1 MVMKY
6 MLFTNSSFFLY
17 FLQSMPY
24 SQSQTVV
31 VENPMSFDES
41 GKLVSI
47 VPNFYF
53 QPALSPLPPG
63 GDILCPSILV
73 SRIRCTDKILNV
85 AGEQCGCW
93 GHNRQKVIQ

>member
-6 MLFTNSSFFLY
+6 MLLTKSSFFLY

-31 VENPMSFDES
+31 VENPRSFDES

-47 VPNFYF
+47 VPNFY
-53 QPALSPLPPG
+53 LSSLPPG
-63 GDILCPSILV
+63 GHILCPSNLV
-73 SRIRCTDKILNV
+73 SRKRCTDKILNV

>member
-1 MVMKY
+1 

-47 VPNFYF
+47 VSNFYF

-63 GDILCPSILV
+63 GIFSVFHPC
-73 SRIRCTDKILNV
+73 
-85 AGEQCGCW
+85 EQ
-93 GHNRQKVIQ
+93 NKVY